1 MRAFFL
7 FVGLILLALFLSAA
21 VNYPLYNLLQD
32 STDKGPE
39 KLITIVGKLF
49 AIPGFIWILYRL
61 GIANKRDLGY
71 QLNKPA
77 FLAELLRGLA
87 MGLALLG
94 LLAVVLSFLEI
105 RPVRSWDEIAPE
117 LGKTLL
123 VALITGLIIGFI
135 EETFFRGG
143 LFAGIRKSHG
153 FWTTAILS
161 SVFYAWMHFIN
172 PPGLPAGES
181 ASFANSFWILSHT
194 FDDYAKGGIWDGFI
208 ALFLLGMYLALIRE
222 RTGNIAYV
230 IGVHAGMVAV
240 IKGFKDIAPTN
251 HGSDLIWLIS
261 DYDRTIGLLSAAGMA
276 IHLVVTFYT
285 WRKPKAIN

>member
-49 AIPGFIWILYRL
+49 AIPGFIWILYCL

-94 LLAVVLSFLEI
+94 LLAIVLSFLEI

-194 FDDYAKGGIWDGFI
+194 FDDYLKGGIWDGFI
-208 ALFLLGMYLALIRE
+208 ALFLLGMYLSLIRE

-276 IHLVVTFYT
+276 IHFFVTFYT

>member
-49 AIPGFIWILYRL
+49 AIPGFIWILYHL

-71 QLNKPA
+71 QLNKLA

-87 MGLALLG
+87 MGFALLG

-105 RPVRSWDEIAPE
+105 RPVRSWNEIAPE
-117 LGKTLL
+117 LGKILL
-123 VALITGLIIGFI
+123 VALTTGLIIGFI

-194 FDDYAKGGIWDGFI
+194 FDDYLKGGFWDGFI
-208 ALFLLGMYLALIRE
+208 ALFLLGMYLSLIRE

-251 HGSDLIWLIS
+251 HGSGLIWLIS

-285 WRKPKAIN
+285 WRKPKALN